1 MEIAWRKDVK
11 YLFAFHEVFDPQKGV
26 VKGHRKWNTITP
38 INPPGHRRNMVQFW
52 TKSGSMRTPK
62 KRRPPNRKRRPADG
76 DFPPLNDIDFGLVSE
91 AWTQSLVIDFWR
103 SATFRLH
110 TRATLQE
117 YDLVMKKCQEENID
131 FGLDSEA
138 WTESLLH
145 ENVSIEIDFHR
156 NTFGAYCNTYNYT
169 RILSLRRL

>member
-1 MEIAWRKDVK
+1 MLRV
-11 YLFAFHEVFDPQKGV
+11 P
-26 VKGHRKWNTITP
+26 R
-38 INPPGHRRNMVQFW
+38 
-52 TKSGSMRTPK
+52 
-62 KRRPPNRKRRPADG
+62 KRRPPDR
-76 DFPPLNDIDFGLVSE
+76 DFPPLSTPAAQQTQSNFHVVPANLEAWTRSLVIDFWRSATFRQHTRATLQEYDLVMKKCQGENIDLGLDSE

-110 TRATLQE
+110 TRATLHE
-117 YDLVMKKCQEENID
+117 YDLVMRKCQELNIN

-156 NTFGAYCNTYNYT
+156 NTFGAYCNTIIHEYYH
-169 RILSLRRL
+169 

>member
-1 MEIAWRKDVK
+1 
-11 YLFAFHEVFDPQKGV
+11 
-26 VKGHRKWNTITP
+26 
-38 INPPGHRRNMVQFW
+38 
-52 TKSGSMRTPK
+52 MRTPK
-62 KRRPPNRKRRPADG
+62 KRRPPNRKRRPPYG
-76 DFPPLNDIDFGLVSE
+76 DFPPLDDIDFGLDSE

-117 YDLVMKKCQEENID
+117 YDLVMKKCQKEKINFGFDSEAWTQSLVIDFWRSAPVTLTPGTLQEYDLVLRKCLGENINLV
-131 FGLDSEA
+131 LDSEA
-138 WTESLLH
+138 WTQSLLH